1 MMRDGWKEGSRG
13 EMGCQGCW
21 GMWGNMGGNVFDG
34 EEGGRMDRHGGAT
47 GMKKC
52 VVNDWI
58 PA

>member
-1 MMRDGWKEGSRG
+1 MPRVLGYV
-13 EMGCQGCW
+13 
-21 GMWGNMGGNVFDG
+21 GNMGGNVFDG